1 MKKAFSIFFLTITIF
16 SLNFQIFSQEKTA
29 RQIADE
35 SISKGSPENA
45 VNFLIQ
51 EISKIENPSDKRSL
65 YAFLASIQESLSK
78 YSEASKT
85 FAKACAIGG
94 GNADGFPKKTNE
106 ELVLDAVRCALCA
119 GDWET
124 ANSYLNSSVRNSK
137 NPEILA
143 KIKLYEQWAVLCKAE
158 TPEDIDEPIAMLDAY
173 KNLDSMKS
181 VKPSILLTLWHL
193 TGNAE
198 YSSALKKEFPSSIET
213 EIVNGRAALLPS
225 PFWYFTP
232 RKNFNTSTEKTE
244 IPENSV
250 SLKTEN
256 EHPQEAIQP
265 SSQKKENS
273 IPVQTESPSSVKLQ
287 LGLFREKSN
296 AQKFCDSVTQKGFK
310 PFIIEE
316 KRSSGTTYYAVLIEQ
331 NGDEELSLKL
341 KTSGFENYRYSE

>member
-232 RKNFNTSTEKTE
+232 QKNFQIPAEKTE
-244 IPENSV
+244 TTENTSAETKTASPQISKTDSISEENSV
-250 SLKTEN
+250 
-256 EHPQEAIQP
+256 PQNDE
-265 SSQKKENS
+265 SSD
-273 IPVQTESPSSVKLQ
+273 SVKLQ

-316 KRSSGTTYYAVLIEQ
+316 KRSSGTTYYVVLIEQ

>member
-232 RKNFNTSTEKTE
+232 RKNFQIPAEKTE
-244 IPENSV
+244 TTKNSSAEIKIASPQISKTDSSSEENFV
-250 SLKTEN
+250 
-256 EHPQEAIQP
+256 PQNAE
-265 SSQKKENS
+265 SSN
-273 IPVQTESPSSVKLQ
+273 SVKLQ

>member
-232 RKNFNTSTEKTE
+232 RKNFQIPAEKTE
-244 IPENSV
+244 TTKNSSAETKTDSSSEENSV
-250 SLKTEN
+250 
-256 EHPQEAIQP
+256 PQNAE
-265 SSQKKENS
+265 SSD
-273 IPVQTESPSSVKLQ
+273 SVKLQ

-331 NGDEELSLKL
+331 NGDEELSIKL
-341 KTSGFENYRYSE
+341 KTAGFENYRYSE

>member
-51 EISKIENPSDKRSL
+51 EITKIENPSDKRSL

-94 GNADGFPKKTNE
+94 GNADGFSKKTNE

-232 RKNFNTSTEKTE
+232 RKNFQIPAEKTE
-244 IPENSV
+244 TTENSSAETKNASPQISKTDSISEENSV
-250 SLKTEN
+250 QQNAE
-256 EHPQEAIQP
+256 
-265 SSQKKENS
+265 SSD
-273 IPVQTESPSSVKLQ
+273 SVKLQ

>member
-1 MKKAFSIFFLTITIF
+1 MKKAFSIFFLTITVF
-16 SLNFQIFSQEKTA
+16 FLNFQIFSQEKTA

-45 VNFLIQ
+45 INFLIQ
-51 EISKIENPSDKRSL
+51 EISKIENPSSKRSL

-78 YSEASKT
+78 YSDASKT

-143 KIKLYEQWAVLCKAE
+143 KIKLYEQWSVLCKSE
-158 TPEDIDEPIAMLDAY
+158 TPEDLDEPIAMLDAY

-213 EIVNGRAALLPS
+213 EIVNGKASLLPS

-232 RKNFNTSTEKTE
+232 RKNLQIASEKSETNESLPSAETKTESAQISKNDSLSKEKTV
-244 IPENSV
+244 P
-250 SLKTEN
+250 
-256 EHPQEAIQP
+256 
-265 SSQKKENS
+265 
-273 IPVQTESPSSVKLQ
+273 QTEETSDSVKLQ
-287 LGLFREKSN
+287 LGLFREKTN

-316 KRSSGTTYYAVLIEQ
+316 KRSSGIIYYAVLIEQ

-341 KTSGFENYRYSE
+341 KTAGFENYRYSE

>member
-193 TGNAE
+193 TENTE

-232 RKNFNTSTEKTE
+232 RKNFQIPAEKTE
-244 IPENSV
+244 ATENSSAETKTASPQISKTDSISEENSV
-250 SLKTEN
+250 
-256 EHPQEAIQP
+256 PQNAE
-265 SSQKKENS
+265 SSD
-273 IPVQTESPSSVKLQ
+273 SVKLQ

-310 PFIIEE
+310 PFVIEE

>member
-198 YSSALKKEFPSSIET
+198 YSSTLKKEFPSSIET

-232 RKNFNTSTEKTE
+232 RKNFQIPAEKTE
-244 IPENSV
+244 STEYSSAETKTDSSSEENSV
-250 SLKTEN
+250 
-256 EHPQEAIQP
+256 PQNAE
-265 SSQKKENS
+265 SSD
-273 IPVQTESPSSVKLQ
+273 SVKLQ

-341 KTSGFENYRYSE
+341 KTAGFENYRYSE

>member
-193 TGNAE
+193 TENAE

-232 RKNFNTSTEKTE
+232 RKNFQISAEKTE
-244 IPENSV
+244 STENSSAETKTASPQISKTDSSSEENSV
-250 SLKTEN
+250 
-256 EHPQEAIQP
+256 PQNAE
-265 SSQKKENS
+265 SSD
-273 IPVQTESPSSVKLQ
+273 SVKLQ

-296 AQKFCDSVTQKGFK
+296 AQKFCDSVTQKGFN

>member
-198 YSSALKKEFPSSIET
+198 YSSTLKKEFPSSIET

-232 RKNFNTSTEKTE
+232 RKNFQIPAEKTE
-244 IPENSV
+244 TTKNSSAETKTASPQISKTDSSSEENSV
-250 SLKTEN
+250 
-256 EHPQEAIQP
+256 PQNAE
-265 SSQKKENS
+265 SSD
-273 IPVQTESPSSVKLQ
+273 SVKLQ

>member
-232 RKNFNTSTEKTE
+232 RKNFQIPAEKTE
-244 IPENSV
+244 TTENVSAETKTASPQISKNDSISEEKSVTQNAENSD
-250 SLKTEN
+250 
-256 EHPQEAIQP
+256 
-265 SSQKKENS
+265 
-273 IPVQTESPSSVKLQ
+273 SVKLQ

>member
-232 RKNFNTSTEKTE
+232 RKNFQIPAEKTE
-244 IPENSV
+244 TTENVSAETKTASPQISKNDSISEEKSVTQNAENSD
-250 SLKTEN
+250 
-256 EHPQEAIQP
+256 
-265 SSQKKENS
+265 
-273 IPVQTESPSSVKLQ
+273 SVKLQ

-331 NGDEELSLKL
+331 NGDEELSIKL
-341 KTSGFENYRYSE
+341 KTAGFENYRYSE

>member
-45 VNFLIQ
+45 ENFLIQ

-198 YSSALKKEFPSSIET
+198 YSSTLKKEFPSSIET

-232 RKNFNTSTEKTE
+232 RKNFQIPPEKTE
-244 IPENSV
+244 ATENISTETKTASSSEENSV
-250 SLKTEN
+250 
-256 EHPQEAIQP
+256 PQNAE
-265 SSQKKENS
+265 SSD
-273 IPVQTESPSSVKLQ
+273 SVKLQ

>member
-198 YSSALKKEFPSSIET
+198 YSSTLKKEFPSSIET

-232 RKNFNTSTEKTE
+232 RKNFQIPTEKLEATE
-244 IPENSV
+244 NSSAETKTASPQISETDSISEENSV
-250 SLKTEN
+250 
-256 EHPQEAIQP
+256 PQNAE
-265 SSQKKENS
+265 SSD
-273 IPVQTESPSSVKLQ
+273 SVKLQ